1 MSLLRATPLALI
13 AVVAACQ
20 LLPAKG
26 LTCNGV
32 PQDTCNE
39 ALDYVQLVFEERGG
53 ETLTSVEVGPT
64 QVTDCLHDDEPLA
77 DVAVGMEGRAEP
89 EVVTFART
97 LTGDPSICFH

>member
-1 MSLLRATPLALI
+1 MRRVIPLALLI
-13 AVVAACQ
+13 VLAACQ
-20 LLPAKG
+20 LLPDRG

-32 PQDTCNE
+32 PQDVCDE
-39 ALDYVQLVFEERGG
+39 ALAYVQLVFEERGG

-77 DVAVGMEGRAEP
+77 DVAVGIKGRAEP
-89 EVVTFART
+89 ELVTFART

>member
-1 MSLLRATPLALI
+1 MRRRAPPLALLT
-13 AVVAACQ
+13 VLAACQ
-20 LLPAKG
+20 LLPATG

-32 PQDTCNE
+32 PQDVCSE
-39 ALDYVQLVFEERGG
+39 AFRYVQLVFEERGG
-53 ETLTSVEVGPT
+53 ETLVSVEVGPT
-64 QVTDCLHDDEPLA
+64 QVTDCLHDDEPIA